1 MSSKY
6 SNQYPDKGSGQASH
20 QAQSLS
26 LALLILPNFN
36 MMVTTGFLDPFRAA
50 NYLLGWRRYEWQF
63 LALHPDQCSASNGM
77 TLSNVQPLNMAET
90 QFDLVAVSSS
100 WTPDAFADRTILA
113 WLRKQ
118 DRKGALIGGL
128 DTGAFILGF
137 AGLLGGYSP
146 VTHFDH
152 HTSFAE
158 TFPDSAITQARYSLT
173 ERRFSCGGGVSAID
187 MGIALLSRFET
198 PQMMKDINQYLY
210 HDDQVQT
217 PNYKLDNSQQCY
229 DNTLPKKVKQALD
242 LMRAH
247 REEPLSIAH
256 ISAQLR
262 LSQRQLER
270 DFHYYLQAPPKQV
283 YLRLRLEQA
292 RMMISQTELSILE
305 IAVANGFT
313 SQEHFSRIYKKMFNN
328 SPSHDRRVNRIPFQ
342 FR

>member
-1 MSSKY
+1 MFSKY
-6 SNQYPDKGSGQASH
+6 PNQALDQVSGH
-20 QAQSLS
+20 AQSFS

-50 NYLLGWRRYEWQF
+50 NYLHGWRRYEWQF
-63 LALHPDQCSASNGM
+63 LALLPDQCTASNGM
-77 TLSNVQPLNMAET
+77 TLADVQLLNTAET

-100 WTPDAFADRTILA
+100 WTPDAFADRNILA

-118 DRKGALIGGL
+118 DRKGAIIGGL
-128 DTGAFILGF
+128 DTGAFILGY
-137 AGLLGGYSP
+137 AGLLSGYNP

-158 TFPDSAITQARYSLT
+158 TFPDTAIKQARFSLT

-187 MGIALLSRFET
+187 MGLALLSRFET
-198 PQMMKDINQYLY
+198 PQMIQDINQYLY
-210 HDDQVQT
+210 HDDQVQGH
-217 PNYKLDNSQQCY
+217 NDKLGNSQQFH

-242 LMRAH
+242 LMRTH
-247 REEPLSIAH
+247 REEPVSIAH

-270 DFHYYLQAPPKQV
+270 DFHNYLQATPKQV